1 MRYDRNKS
9 DELTKRRRLQI
20 IEAAE
25 RSFRKR
31 GFHATTLREI
41 AAEFGMSV
49 GHIYNYFS
57 GKDAILEALIHQKID
72 DFLSILTRPHP
83 GANTLRDRLGRIVD
97 MYIDPEVA
105 PIVLAVN
112 SEALINESVLRILK
126 ASRQRM
132 AEYIVDLVRKDGE
145 KVGEWTEERTAV
157 IRHRVIATL
166 AMLEGL
172 HIAVLFDDVDGAVRR
187 DRSTD
192 LSSGHR
198 KGTRFEAVCRLIDR
212 LQAAC
217 REESNDSSFFLLSF
231 PLKGGR
237 SGIF

>member
-145 KVGEWTEERTAV
+145 QAGEWTAERTAV

-172 HIAVLFDDVDGAVRR
+172 HIAVLFDDVDSAVLR
-187 DRSTD
+187 
-192 LSSGHR
+192 
-198 KGTRFEAVCRLIDR
+198 EVVIDR
-212 LQAAC
+212 LLALRDIEKERELKRNAA
-217 REESNDSSFFLLSF
+217 
-231 PLKGGR
+231 
-237 SGIF
+237 

>member
-132 AEYIVDLVRKDGE
+132 AKFIVDLVRKDGE
-145 KVGEWTEERTAV
+145 QVGEWTAERTAV

-172 HIAVLFDDVDGAVRR
+172 HIAVLFDDVDGAVLR
-187 DRSTD
+187 
-192 LSSGHR
+192 
-198 KGTRFEAVCRLIDR
+198 EVVIDR
-212 LQAAC
+212 LISLRDVEKELDSKRFAA
-217 REESNDSSFFLLSF
+217 
-231 PLKGGR
+231 
-237 SGIF
+237 

>member
-132 AEYIVDLVRKDGE
+132 AEFIVDLVRKDGE
-145 KVGEWTEERTAV
+145 QVGEWTAERTAV

-172 HIAVLFDDVDGAVRR
+172 HIAVLFDDVDGAVLR
-187 DRSTD
+187 
-192 LSSGHR
+192 
-198 KGTRFEAVCRLIDR
+198 EVVIDR
-212 LQAAC
+212 LISLRDIEKELDSKRFAA
-217 REESNDSSFFLLSF
+217 
-231 PLKGGR
+231 
-237 SGIF
+237 

>member
-112 SEALINESVLRILK
+112 SEALINENVLRILK

-145 KVGEWTEERTAV
+145 KVGEWTAERTAV

-172 HIAVLFDDVDGAVRR
+172 HIAVLFDDVDGAVLR
-187 DRSTD
+187 
-192 LSSGHR
+192 
-198 KGTRFEAVCRLIDR
+198 EVVIDR
-212 LQAAC
+212 LISLRDIEKELDSKRFAA
-217 REESNDSSFFLLSF
+217 
-231 PLKGGR
+231 
-237 SGIF
+237 

>member
-1 MRYDRNKS
+1 MAEMRYDRNKS

-145 KVGEWTEERTAV
+145 KVGEWTAERTAV

-172 HIAVLFDDVDGAVRR
+172 HIAVLFDDVDGAVLR
-187 DRSTD
+187 
-192 LSSGHR
+192 
-198 KGTRFEAVCRLIDR
+198 EVVIDR
-212 LQAAC
+212 LISLRDIEKELDSKRFAA
-217 REESNDSSFFLLSF
+217 
-231 PLKGGR
+231 
-237 SGIF
+237 

>member
-145 KVGEWTEERTAV
+145 KVGEWTAERTAV

-172 HIAVLFDDVDGAVRR
+172 HIAVLFDDVDSAVLR
-187 DRSTD
+187 
-192 LSSGHR
+192 
-198 KGTRFEAVCRLIDR
+198 EVVIDR
-212 LQAAC
+212 LISLRDVEKELDSKRFAA
-217 REESNDSSFFLLSF
+217 
-231 PLKGGR
+231 
-237 SGIF
+237 

>member
-166 AMLEGL
+166 AMLAMLEGL
-172 HIAVLFDDVDGAVRR
+172 HIAVLFDDVDGAVLR
-187 DRSTD
+187 
-192 LSSGHR
+192 
-198 KGTRFEAVCRLIDR
+198 EVVIDR
-212 LQAAC
+212 LISLRDIEKELDSKRFAA
-217 REESNDSSFFLLSF
+217 
-231 PLKGGR
+231 
-237 SGIF
+237 

>member
-145 KVGEWTEERTAV
+145 KVGEWTAERTAV
-157 IRHRVIATL
+157 IRHRVIATLAML

-172 HIAVLFDDVDGAVRR
+172 HIAVLFDDVDGAVLR
-187 DRSTD
+187 
-192 LSSGHR
+192 
-198 KGTRFEAVCRLIDR
+198 EVVIDR
-212 LQAAC
+212 LISLRDIEKELDSKRFAA
-217 REESNDSSFFLLSF
+217 
-231 PLKGGR
+231 
-237 SGIF
+237 

>member
-145 KVGEWTEERTAV
+145 KVGEWTAERTAV
-157 IRHRVIATL
+157 IHHRVIATL
-166 AMLEGL
+166 VMLEGL
-172 HIAVLFDDVDGAVRR
+172 HIAVLFDDVDGAVLR
-187 DRSTD
+187 
-192 LSSGHR
+192 
-198 KGTRFEAVCRLIDR
+198 EVVIDR
-212 LQAAC
+212 LISLRDIEKELDSKRFAA
-217 REESNDSSFFLLSF
+217 
-231 PLKGGR
+231 
-237 SGIF
+237 

>member
-1 MRYDRNKS
+1 MKYDRSKS
-9 DELTKRRRLQI
+9 DQLTQRRREQI

-57 GKDAILEALIHQKID
+57 GKDAILEALI
-72 DFLSILTRPHP
+72 
-83 GANTLRDRLGRIVD
+83 
-97 MYIDPEVA
+97 
-105 PIVLAVN
+105 
-112 SEALINESVLRILK
+112 NESVLRILK

-132 AEYIVDLVRKDGE
+132 AEYIVDLVRKDGDRS
-145 KVGEWTEERTAV
+145 EWTSEHAEL

-172 HIAVLFDDVDGAVRR
+172 HLAVLFDDVDADVLR
-187 DRSTD
+187 
-192 LSSGHR
+192 
-198 KGTRFEAVCRLIDR
+198 EVVIDR
-212 LQAAC
+212 LLSLREIEKELDKKRQSAA
-217 REESNDSSFFLLSF
+217 
-231 PLKGGR
+231 
-237 SGIF
+237 

>member
-132 AEYIVDLVRKDGE
+132 AEYIVDLVRKDEE

-172 HIAVLFDDVDGAVRR
+172 HIAVLFDDVDGAVLR
-187 DRSTD
+187 
-192 LSSGHR
+192 
-198 KGTRFEAVCRLIDR
+198 EVVIDR
-212 LQAAC
+212 LISLRDIEKELDSKRFAA
-217 REESNDSSFFLLSF
+217 
-231 PLKGGR
+231 
-237 SGIF
+237 

>member
-145 KVGEWTEERTAV
+145 KVGEWTAERTAV

-172 HIAVLFDDVDGAVRR
+172 HIAVLFNDVDGAVLR
-187 DRSTD
+187 
-192 LSSGHR
+192 
-198 KGTRFEAVCRLIDR
+198 EVVIDR
-212 LQAAC
+212 LISLRDIEKELDSKRFAA
-217 REESNDSSFFLLSF
+217 
-231 PLKGGR
+231 
-237 SGIF
+237 

>member
-132 AEYIVDLVRKDGE
+132 VEYIVDLVRKDGE
-145 KVGEWTEERTAV
+145 KVGEWTAERTAV

-172 HIAVLFDDVDGAVRR
+172 HIAVLFDDVDGAVLR
-187 DRSTD
+187 
-192 LSSGHR
+192 
-198 KGTRFEAVCRLIDR
+198 EVVIDR
-212 LQAAC
+212 LISLRDIEKELDSKRFAA
-217 REESNDSSFFLLSF
+217 
-231 PLKGGR
+231 
-237 SGIF
+237 

>member
-145 KVGEWTEERTAV
+145 KVGEWTAERTAV

-172 HIAVLFDDVDGAVRR
+172 HIAVLFDDVDGAVLR
-187 DRSTD
+187 
-192 LSSGHR
+192 
-198 KGTRFEAVCRLIDR
+198 EVVIDR
-212 LQAAC
+212 LISLRDIEKEFDSKRFAA
-217 REESNDSSFFLLSF
+217 
-231 PLKGGR
+231 
-237 SGIF
+237 

>member
-9 DELTKRRRLQI
+9 DELTKRRLQI

-132 AEYIVDLVRKDGE
+132 AEYIVDLVCKDGE
-145 KVGEWTEERTAV
+145 KVGEWTAERTAV

-172 HIAVLFDDVDGAVRR
+172 HIAVLFDDVDGAVLR
-187 DRSTD
+187 
-192 LSSGHR
+192 
-198 KGTRFEAVCRLIDR
+198 EVVIDR
-212 LQAAC
+212 LISLRDIEKELDSKRFAA
-217 REESNDSSFFLLSF
+217 
-231 PLKGGR
+231 
-237 SGIF
+237 

>member
-41 AAEFGMSV
+41 AAEIGMSV

-145 KVGEWTEERTAV
+145 KVGEWTAERTVV

-172 HIAVLFDDVDGAVRR
+172 HIAVLFDDVDGAVLR
-187 DRSTD
+187 
-192 LSSGHR
+192 
-198 KGTRFEAVCRLIDR
+198 EVVIDR
-212 LQAAC
+212 LISL
-217 REESNDSSFFLLSF
+217 REIEKERES
-231 PLKGGR
+231 KR
-237 SGIF
+237 HVA

>member
-9 DELTKRRRLQI
+9 DELTKRRCLQI

-145 KVGEWTEERTAV
+145 KVGEWTAERTAV

-172 HIAVLFDDVDGAVRR
+172 HIAVLFDDVDGAVLR
-187 DRSTD
+187 
-192 LSSGHR
+192 
-198 KGTRFEAVCRLIDR
+198 EVVIDR
-212 LQAAC
+212 LISLRDIEKELDSKRFAA
-217 REESNDSSFFLLSF
+217 
-231 PLKGGR
+231 
-237 SGIF
+237 

>member
-172 HIAVLFDDVDGAVRR
+172 HIAVLFDDVDGAVLR
-187 DRSTD
+187 
-192 LSSGHR
+192 
-198 KGTRFEAVCRLIDR
+198 EVVIDR
-212 LQAAC
+212 LISL
-217 REESNDSSFFLLSF
+217 REIEKERES
-231 PLKGGR
+231 KR
-237 SGIF
+237 HVA

>member
-72 DFLSILTRPHP
+72 DFLSILTRPHL

-132 AEYIVDLVRKDGE
+132 AEYIVDLVRKDEGE
-145 KVGEWTEERTAV
+145 KGEWTRERTEV
-157 IRHRVIATL
+157 LRHRVIATL

-172 HIAVLFDDVDGAVRR
+172 HIAVLFDDVDGAVLR
-187 DRSTD
+187 
-192 LSSGHR
+192 
-198 KGTRFEAVCRLIDR
+198 EVVIDR
-212 LQAAC
+212 LISL
-217 REESNDSSFFLLSF
+217 REIEKERES
-231 PLKGGR
+231 KR
-237 SGIF
+237 HVA

>member
-72 DFLSILTRPHP
+72 DFFSILTRPHP

-145 KVGEWTEERTAV
+145 KVGEWTAERTAV

-172 HIAVLFDDVDGAVRR
+172 HIAVFFDDVDGAVLR
-187 DRSTD
+187 
-192 LSSGHR
+192 
-198 KGTRFEAVCRLIDR
+198 EVVIDR
-212 LQAAC
+212 LISLRDIEKELDSKRFAA
-217 REESNDSSFFLLSF
+217 
-231 PLKGGR
+231 
-237 SGIF
+237 

>member
-1 MRYDRNKS
+1 MRYDRSKS
-9 DELTKRRRLQI
+9 DELTQRRRLQI

-72 DFLSILTRPHP
+72 DFLSILTRPCP

-112 SEALINESVLRILK
+112 SEALINESVLRMLK
-126 ASRQRM
+126 ASHQRM
-132 AEYIVDLVRKDGE
+132 AEYIVDLVRKDG
-145 KVGEWTEERTAV
+145 GEEEDWTPERAAV

-166 AMLEGL
+166 AMLDGL
-172 HIAVLFDDVDGAVRR
+172 HSAVLFDDVDSAVLR
-187 DRSTD
+187 
-192 LSSGHR
+192 
-198 KGTRFEAVCRLIDR
+198 EVVIDR
-212 LQAAC
+212 LIALRDLEKELDSKRHAA
-217 REESNDSSFFLLSF
+217 
-231 PLKGGR
+231 
-237 SGIF
+237 

>member
-132 AEYIVDLVRKDGE
+132 AEFIVDLVRKDGE
-145 KVGEWTEERTAV
+145 QVGEWTAERTAV

-172 HIAVLFDDVDGAVRR
+172 HIAVLFDDVDSAVLR
-187 DRSTD
+187 
-192 LSSGHR
+192 
-198 KGTRFEAVCRLIDR
+198 EVVIDR
-212 LQAAC
+212 LISLRDIEKELDSKRFAA
-217 REESNDSSFFLLSF
+217 
-231 PLKGGR
+231 
-237 SGIF
+237 

>member
-1 MRYDRNKS
+1 MKYDRSKS
-9 DELTKRRRLQI
+9 DQLTQRRREQI

-57 GKDAILEALIHQKID
+57 GKDAILEALIHRKID
-72 DFLSILTRPHP
+72 DFLSLLTKGNP
-83 GANTLRDRLGRIVD
+83 NDTVRDRLRRVVNS
-97 MYIDPEVA
+97 YIDPEVA

-132 AEYIVDLVRKDGE
+132 AEYIVDLVRKDG
-145 KVGEWTEERTAV
+145 
-157 IRHRVIATL
+157 
-166 AMLEGL
+166 
-172 HIAVLFDDVDGAVRR
+172 
-187 DRSTD
+187 DRSGRRNTPNSFATA
-192 LSSGHR
+192 SSRRSPCSRGC
-198 KGTRFEAVCRLIDR
+198 TLP
-212 LQAAC
+212 
-217 REESNDSSFFLLSF
+217 FFSTTWT
-231 PLKGGR
+231 PTCSAR
-237 SGIF
+237 S

>member
-41 AAEFGMSV
+41 ASEFGMSV

-145 KVGEWTEERTAV
+145 KVGEWTAERTAV

-172 HIAVLFDDVDGAVRR
+172 HIAVLFDDVDGAVLR
-187 DRSTD
+187 
-192 LSSGHR
+192 
-198 KGTRFEAVCRLIDR
+198 EVVIDR
-212 LQAAC
+212 LISLRDIEKELDSKRFAA
-217 REESNDSSFFLLSF
+217 
-231 PLKGGR
+231 
-237 SGIF
+237 

>member
-1 MRYDRNKS
+1 MAEMRYDRNKS

-72 DFLSILTRPHP
+72 DFLSPHP

-132 AEYIVDLVRKDGE
+132 AEYIVDLVRKDEGE
-145 KVGEWTEERTAV
+145 KGEWTRERTEV
-157 IRHRVIATL
+157 LRHRVIATL

-172 HIAVLFDDVDGAVRR
+172 HIAVLFDDVDGAVLR
-187 DRSTD
+187 
-192 LSSGHR
+192 
-198 KGTRFEAVCRLIDR
+198 EVVIDR
-212 LQAAC
+212 LISL
-217 REESNDSSFFLLSF
+217 REIEKERES
-231 PLKGGR
+231 KR
-237 SGIF
+237 HVA

>member
-172 HIAVLFDDVDGAVRR
+172 HIAVLFDDVDGAVLR
-187 DRSTD
+187 
-192 LSSGHR
+192 
-198 KGTRFEAVCRLIDR
+198 EVVIDR
-212 LQAAC
+212 LI
-217 REESNDSSFFLLSF
+217 SSIAFA
-231 PLKGGR
+231 K
-237 SGIF
+237 

>member
-126 ASRQRM
+126 VSRQRM

-145 KVGEWTEERTAV
+145 KVGEWTAERTTV

-172 HIAVLFDDVDGAVRR
+172 HIAVLFDDVDGAVLR
-187 DRSTD
+187 
-192 LSSGHR
+192 
-198 KGTRFEAVCRLIDR
+198 EVVIDR
-212 LQAAC
+212 LISLRDIEKELDSKRFAA
-217 REESNDSSFFLLSF
+217 
-231 PLKGGR
+231 
-237 SGIF
+237 